1 MECFK
6 CGVSD
11 SKEKLYDVIVSEGVV
26 KMCENCMRNEDLPV
40 VRRPTT
46 VQLKEMERKPTVY
59 ERLSKAA
66 GINPNERRREKTRD
80 VITQETNLRL
90 LVDKNYQEKVAQ
102 RAQPRPDLIDN
113 FHWALMRAR
122 RSKKITQKQLAESLG
137 EPEMAIKMA
146 EEGKLP
152 GEDMRLV
159 NKLQAFLGINLLR
172 EQPKSSGQNIYSP
185 NPFGTGKGSNSA
197 FAGAGA
203 GTHHSSDISFDKET
217 LNSLKIADLK
227 RIKDEKES
235 AEMWKNA
242 GEMENAEGQ
251 EGQDSK
257 KPEKK
262 GLRKFFNF

>member
-11 SKEKLYDVIVSEGVV
+11 ANKKLYDVIVSEGVV
-26 KMCENCMRNEDLPV
+26 KMCENCMRNEDLPI

-46 VQLKEMERKPTVY
+46 VQLNEMERKPTVY

-102 RAQPRPDLIDN
+102 RAQPRPDLVDN
-113 FHWALMRAR
+113 FHWTLMRAR

-152 GEDMRLV
+152 GDDMRLI
-159 NKLQAFLGINLLR
+159 NKLQAFLGVNLLR

-185 NPFGTGKGSNSA
+185 NPFGAQKNPEGASA
-197 FAGAGA
+197 GQAV
-203 GTHHSSDISFDKET
+203 HHSSNISFDKET

-235 AEMWKNA
+235 AEMWKSA
-242 GEMENAEGQ
+242 EEMENTEGQ